1 MSARMILGGVVVAL
15 AHGAA
20 GAGLVTLSLQNGADG
35 GMPFNTTAF
44 QITNISGPGVA
55 LTSWSMTVGDTQ
67 FLYDNIYESAELFTG
82 GDATQSATLTVG
94 ERDDDGQGTDLFT
107 YEFVNFNP
115 GVGFRGQ
122 WDIDFDN
129 GAFDVDARTVLFNN
143 GAAPNAVAS
152 FSFSDGSSV
161 QYTFP
166 DLEILESYT
175 LTIPAP
181 GAVVLGAM
189 GVLAGLRRRR

>member
-20 GAGLVTLSLQNGADG
+20 GAGLVTLSLQSGTDG
-35 GMPFNTTAF
+35 GMSFNTTAF
-44 QITNISGPGVA
+44 QVTNISGPGVA

-67 FLYDNIYESAELFTG
+67 FLFDNIYESEELFTG
-82 GDATQSATLTVG
+82 GDGTQAANLTVG
-94 ERDDDGQGTDLFT
+94 ERDDDGMGGDFFT
-107 YEFVNFNP
+107 YEFANFGP

-143 GAAPNAVAS
+143 GDAPNAVAS
-152 FSFSDGSSV
+152 FAFSDGSSI

-175 LTIPAP
+175 LTIPVP

-189 GVLAGLRRRR
+189 GGLVVLRRRR

>member
-1 MSARMILGGVVVAL
+1 MNARMILGGVVVAL

-20 GAGLVTLSLQNGADG
+20 GAGLVTLSLQNGTDG

-44 QITNISGPGVA
+44 QVTNISGPGVA

-67 FLYDNIYESAELFTG
+67 FLFDNIYESEELFTG
-82 GDATQSATLTVG
+82 GDGTQAANLTVG
-94 ERDDDGQGTDLFT
+94 ERDDDGMGGDFFT
-107 YEFVNFNP
+107 YAFTNFGP

-143 GAAPNAVAS
+143 GDAPNAVAS
-152 FSFSDGSSV
+152 FAFSDGSSI

-175 LTIPAP
+175 LTIPVP

-189 GVLAGLRRRR
+189 GGLVVLRRRR